1 MTPVAKRRAGAL
13 GLVAVLLGAAA
24 LLAGVAG
31 NAPPASFAVAS
42 DATTETMRA
51 VDRAGLMVT
60 RLSDEEETRLGRQMD
75 AANLLPAGSATDTAY
90 VQKLVD
96 ALVASGALRRPTLSY
111 RAQVVQSKDVNA
123 YASPGGF
130 VYVTSAML
138 SFAQSEAELATV
150 LGHEIAHV
158 DLRHCVERI
167 QYRVAAEKI
176 GGAPL
181 EVLASIGAAL
191 WQAGYADDQESDA
204 DRMGVLYAA
213 RAGYDPRAAGQLFV
227 RMQMLHGGV
236 TSAPGSVP
244 DELGGAVE
252 STVSGYFRSH
262 PTDTERI
269 ARIDRAIAEQGI
281 DVAGRGWYVGRANL
295 AQRTPRSELELDDEW
310 VSGDSE
316 R

>member
-1 MTPVAKRRAGAL
+1 LAL
-13 GLVAVLLGAAA
+13 VAA
-24 LLAGVAG
+24 LLGVAALLVGVAG
-31 NAPPASFAVAS
+31 NAPPVSFAVVS

-51 VDRAGLMVT
+51 VDRAGLIVT

-75 AANLLPAGSATDTAY
+75 AANLLQRGAAADTVY

-96 ALVASGALRRPTLSY
+96 SLVASGALRRPTLAY
-111 RAQVVQSKDVNA
+111 RAQVIQSEDANA

-138 SFAQSEAELATV
+138 SFARTEAELAAV
-150 LGHEIAHV
+150 LGHELAHV

-176 GGAPL
+176 GGTPL
-181 EVLASIGAAL
+181 EVLAAIGAGL

-204 DRMGVLYAA
+204 DRMGVLFAA

-236 TSAPGSVP
+236 TPAPGSVP

-252 STVSGYFRSH
+252 STVTGYLRSH
-262 PTDTERI
+262 PTDAERI

-281 DVAGRGWYVGRANL
+281 DVAGRGWYVGKANL
-295 AQRTPRSELELDDEW
+295 ARRTPRSELELEDEW